1 MKVEVTRVSTCQGSQ
16 SKIKPTEFCLLVE
29 TKIYGDDVHI
39 GSQWFTEV
47 DDQEG
52 FGQTIGNLIEW
63 LAEKEE
69 QAIIYMRPDGDLP
82 ARVTIYDA
90 HI

>member
-1 MKVEVTRVSTCQGSQ
+1 MKVQITRVSTCKGMK

-39 GSQWFTEV
+39 ESEWHTET
-47 DDQEG
+47 DD
-52 FGQTIGNLIEW
+52 IGELIEW

-69 QAIIYMRPDGDLP
+69 QPIIYIRPIGDLP
-82 ARVTIYDA
+82 AGVSIYDV
-90 HI
+90 HLE